1 MIFKMSEDDLDKVLE
16 LEKVL
21 FSDPWTYENYLYELN
36 DNPYSNLYIIK
47 NDQDIIGYA
56 GLWVLFEQGQ
66 ITTIGINPKYQKQGY
81 GKILLEYLINQAKAK
96 EAETISLEVRV
107 SNDTAIALYE
117 KYGFITINIRK
128 AYYQDN
134 YEDAYLM
141 MKGI

>member
-47 NDQDIIGYA
+47 KDQDIIGYA